1 MQIVWL
7 SIEGEIIFKIIMS
20 ENPPKLMKDMNLHIQ
35 EVHQIPNKMNV

>member
-20 ENPPKLMKDMNLHIQ
+20 ENPSNLMKDMNLHIQ
-35 EVHQIPNKMNV
+35 EAHQTPNKMNV